1 MIERLFERIK
11 REMKQKKD
19 NSYIQAIGD
28 YLLKQVEINRDAAE
42 KICNGTKTIEKSL
55 KEVEKV
61 AKKKSVA
68 GCAVLSDSEVFK
80 IVREYYQFEAV
91 QDKFIQVEV
100 DEIKKA
106 KIQEEI
112 KKEKVQEKKESKEID
127 DFSINFDDYL

>member
-1 MIERLFERIK
+1 MIERAIERIK

-61 AKKKSVA
+61 ARKKAVA

-100 DEIKKA
+100 DEIKEQ
-106 KIQEEI
+106 IQEEV

>member
-1 MIERLFERIK
+1 MIERAIERIK

-61 AKKKSVA
+61 ARKKAVA

-100 DEIKKA
+100 DEIKEQ
-106 KIQEEI
+106 IQEEV
-112 KKEKVQEKKESKEID
+112 KREKVQEKKESKEID
-127 DFSINFDDYL
+127 DFSINIDDYL

>member
-1 MIERLFERIK
+1 MIERAIEKIK
-11 REMKQKKD
+11 KEMQDKKA

-55 KEVEKV
+55 KEVEKI
-61 AKKKSVA
+61 AKKKAVA

-100 DEIKKA
+100 DEIKEQ
-106 KIQEEI
+106 IQEEV
-112 KKEKVQEKKESKEID
+112 KEEKIQEKKESKEID

>member
-1 MIERLFERIK
+1 MIERAIERIK

-61 AKKKSVA
+61 AKKKAVA
-68 GCAVLSDSEVFK
+68 GCAALSDSEVFK

-100 DEIKKA
+100 DEIKEQ
-106 KIQEEI
+106 IQEEV
-112 KKEKVQEKKESKEID
+112 KKEKVQEKKENKEAD

>member
-1 MIERLFERIK
+1 MIERAIEKIK
-11 REMKQKKD
+11 SEMEQKKD

-28 YLLKQVEINRDAAE
+28 YLLKQVEINRNTAE
-42 KICNGTKTIEKSL
+42 KICNEKKSIEKSL

-61 AKKKSVA
+61 ARKKAVA
-68 GCAVLSDSEVFK
+68 GCAVLSDNEVFK

-100 DEIKKA
+100 
-106 KIQEEI
+106 EEI
-112 KKEKVQEKKESKEID
+112 KEQIQEGVNEERVKEKKEDSKTD